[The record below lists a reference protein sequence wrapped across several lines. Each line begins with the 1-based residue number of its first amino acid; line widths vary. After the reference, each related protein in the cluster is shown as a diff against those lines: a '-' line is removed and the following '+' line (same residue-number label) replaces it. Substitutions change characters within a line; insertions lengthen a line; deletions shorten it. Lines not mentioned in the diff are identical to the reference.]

1 MTPDQVKRKLA
12 AILSADVKGYSRL
25 MGEDEEWTLRTLNTY
40 KGLIRNLV
48 GEHRGRVVGG
58 AGDSILAEFTSVVD
72 AVECAVE
79 IQQVLRAKNVILP
92 EARRMEFRIG
102 INLGDVIEEEDSI
115 YGDGVN
121 IAARLEALAD
131 PGGICV
137 SGTAYDQ
144 IESKIPLNY
153 DFLGEHEVKNIAKP
167 VRVYKARIEPEAS
180 SPKLVKEKKLARKG
194 LSKAVIAII
203 GIVVIIVAAIL
214 YQFVL
219 RPSFSKIGAP
229 AIPPRMSIVVLPFT
243 NASGDPSKEYVADAI
258 TEEITVELSKI
269 KGSFVIGRNT
279 AFSYKGRSVDLKA
292 ISRDLGIRY
301 ILQGTAA
308 QTDRGLHVTAQLID
322 GTTGANLWADTVD
335 ADLGRTDEIRRQVV
349 SRLAIALNLQLIF
362 AEAAHAKK
370 DLNPAAADLTMQGWA
385 KYNKGLSKENIQE
398 AIPLFTNAF
407 EIEPDF
413 EPALAGRSLMLSQ
426 LAILNPGPD
435 RAKLILEAEKDAQKA
450 VSMDPTDANAYYALA
465 RVRQAE
471 SRTKEALQ
479 AADQG
484 LEINPNHIPALSV
497 RGLYLILNGRS
508 ASAFEP
514 LQKALDLSPLDPYRG
529 GTMFY
534 MCHACMHLGKFR
546 DAVKWCEKSAA
557 IWPNF
562 WPYSDLV
569 AAYAAL
575 GEVEQAETAKAKLF
589 KLKPDFTIG
598 FCKSLK
604 MSGNPVWKE
613 EIEKNI
619 WANLRK
625 AGVPE

>member
-1 MTPDQVKRKLA
+1 MAAEGYKRKLT
-12 AILSADVKGYSRL
+12 AIMSADVAGYSRL
-25 MGEDEEWTLRTLNTY
+25 MGEDEDATIRTLTAY
-40 KGLIRNLV
+40 RDLISTLIQK
-48 GEHRGRVVGG
+48 HRGRVVDSP
-58 AGDSILAEFTSVVD
+58 GDNLLAEFLSVVD
-72 AVECAVE
+72 AVRCAVE
-79 IQQVLRAKNVILP
+79 IQEELRVRNAELP
-92 EARRMEFRIG
+92 DSRKMQFRIG
-102 INLGDVIEEEDSI
+102 INLGDVVEEEGRI
-115 YGDGVN
+115 YGDGIN
-121 IAARLEALAD
+121 IAARVEGLAES
-131 PGGICV
+131 GGICI
-137 SGTAYDQ
+137 SGTVY
-144 IESKIPLNY
+144 ESIKNKLSLSY
-153 DFLGEHEVKNIAKP
+153 ESLGEHTVKNIKEP
-167 VRVYKARIEPEAS
+167 VRVYRMRIGPEAG

-203 GIVVIIVAAIL
+203 GIVVIAVAAIL

-258 TEEITVELSKI
+258 TEEIAVELSKI

-279 AFSYKGRSVDLKA
+279 AFTYKGRSVDLKA

-308 QTDRGLHVTAQLID
+308 QTGRGLHVTAQLID
-322 GTTGANLWADTVD
+322 GATGANLWADTVD

-370 DLNPAAADLTMQGWA
+370 DVNPAAADLTMQGLA
-385 KYNKGLSKENIQE
+385 QYNKGLSKKNIQE
-398 AIPLFTNAF
+398 AIPLFTNAI

-413 EPALAGRSLMLSQ
+413 EPALAGRAMTLAQ
-426 LAILNPGPD
+426 LAQSYPGPD

-450 VSMDPTDANAYYALA
+450 VSLDPTDANAYFALA
-465 RVRQAE
+465 WVRQTQ

-479 AADQG
+479 AADQA
-484 LEINPNHIPALSV
+484 LEINPNHIPALTV

-529 GTMFY
+529 RTMFY
-534 MCHACMHLGKFR
+534 MCHACIHLGKFG

-575 GEVEQAETAKAKLF
+575 GEVEQAETAKANLF

-604 MSGNPVWKE
+604 FSENPVWKE

>member
-1 MTPDQVKRKLA
+1 MAAEGYKRKLT
-12 AILSADVKGYSRL
+12 AIMSADVAGYSRL
-25 MGEDEEWTLRTLNTY
+25 MGEDEDATIRTLTAY
-40 KGLIRNLV
+40 RDLISTLIQK
-48 GEHRGRVVGG
+48 HRGRVVDSP
-58 AGDSILAEFTSVVD
+58 GDNLLAEFLSVVD
-72 AVECAVE
+72 AVRCAVE
-79 IQQVLRAKNVILP
+79 IQEELRVRNAELP
-92 EARRMEFRIG
+92 DSRKMQFRIG
-102 INLGDVIEEEDSI
+102 INLGDVVEEEGRI
-115 YGDGVN
+115 YGDGIN
-121 IAARLEALAD
+121 IAARVEGLAES
-131 PGGICV
+131 GGICI
-137 SGTAYDQ
+137 SGTVY
-144 IESKIPLNY
+144 ESIKNKLSLGY
-153 DFLGEHEVKNIAKP
+153 ESMGEHTVKNIPEP
-167 VRVYKARIEPEAS
+167 VRVYRMRIGPEAG
-180 SPKLVKEKKLARKG
+180 SPKFVKEKKLARKG

-203 GIVVIIVAAIL
+203 GIVVIAVAAIL

-258 TEEITVELSKI
+258 TEEIAVELSKI

-279 AFSYKGRSVDLKA
+279 AFTYKGRSVDLKA

-308 QTDRGLHVTAQLID
+308 QTGRGLHVTAQLID
-322 GTTGANLWADTVD
+322 GATGANLWADTVD

-385 KYNKGLSKENIQE
+385 KYNKGLSKKNIQE
-398 AIPLFTNAF
+398 AIPLFTNAI

-413 EPALAGRSLMLSQ
+413 EPALAGRAMTLAQ
-426 LAILNPGPD
+426 LAQSYPGPD

-450 VSMDPTDANAYYALA
+450 VSLDPTDANAYFALA
-465 RVRQAE
+465 WVRQTQ

-479 AADQG
+479 AADQA
-484 LEINPNHIPALSV
+484 LEINPNHIPALTV

-529 GTMFY
+529 RTMFY
-534 MCHACMHLGKFR
+534 MCHACIHLGKFG

-575 GEVEQAETAKAKLF
+575 GEVEQAETAKANLF

-604 MSGNPVWKE
+604 FSENPVWKE